1 MAGRPPLRIGQRGKI
16 TRKYLGGGVWLARAR
31 FRDSDGVTRIV
42 ERRGPADEH
51 DHHGKQAEDLLIE
64 ALIARRAP
72 GGPDEITLDT
82 KLAVLVEQHLVRL
95 AEDGRSPATMDNY
108 KVVVRKLTKF
118 VGGVRVGEAT
128 PARLD
133 AALRSMRDTHG
144 ANMARHTKTILR
156 GALQLA
162 VMANVLGTN
171 PVRDVQT
178 IKSTT
183 KPKGSSALTAGQ
195 VRDLLGKL
203 RASEYCRDHDL
214 VDPITILIATGVR
227 RSELLALRWQDFD
240 EAAGTLA
247 VAGKVVRA
255 TGEGLQRIDDTK
267 TDAGK
272 RTMLLPRFAV
282 SALIARRNLP
292 VIGEQAVIFP
302 STTGTL
308 RDPNNFGRRWRT
320 VRDELGVPEVT
331 THSFRKTVATLIDDE
346 GLSARIGADQLGH
359 TKVSMTQDRY
369 MSRGR
374 VHTQVAELLDRTIN
388 DE

>member
-1 MAGRPPLRIGQRGKI
+1 MPGRPSLRIGAHGKI
-16 TRKYLGGGVWLARAR
+16 TRKHLGGGVWLARCR
-31 FRDSDGVTRIV
+31 YRDTDGVVRIV

-51 DHHGKQAEDLLIE
+51 DQHGKQAEDLLIE

-82 KLAVLVEQHLVRL
+82 KITVLVEQHLVRL
-95 AEDGRSPATMDNY
+95 AEDGRSPATMDTY
-108 KVVVRKLTKF
+108 KVVVRKLAKF
-118 VGGVRVGEAT
+118 MGGVRVGEAT

-171 PVRDVQT
+171 PVRDVQP
-178 IKSTT
+178 IRSKS
-183 KPKGSSALTAGQ
+183 KPKGASALTADQ
-195 VRDLLGKL
+195 LRELLGKL

-227 RSELLALRWQDFD
+227 RSELLALRWSDFD
-240 EAAGTLA
+240 EAAGTMT

-272 RTMLLPRFAV
+272 RTISLPRFAV
-282 SALIARRNLP
+282 SALIERRKLP
-292 VIGEQAVIFP
+292 FLGEQSGDLPLNGGHPARPEQLRQAVANRP
-302 STTGTL
+302 
-308 RDPNNFGRRWRT
+308 RRPGCCPR
-320 VRDELGVPEVT
+320 
-331 THSFRKTVATLIDDE
+331 
-346 GLSARIGADQLGH
+346 
-359 TKVSMTQDRY
+359 
-369 MSRGR
+369 
-374 VHTQVAELLDRTIN
+374 
-388 DE
+388 